1 MLTHSPKH
9 STGSPLG
16 EKAPRQHPAPYRS
29 PRPSHSL
36 RRARKDEPAAGPKGG
51 PPQGGARRRV
61 PRRSHRLLP
70 PGRCR
75 HPSGQHPPRRAG
87 SGSVGRDGAVRGPVT
102 HRVRPAGGGG
112 EPRAGRGAPQRPAAG
127 RRGSGKAAP
136 PTHASNL
143 LFIVAR
149 RRHLGPPQRLPLR
162 RVRSP
167 KPSAALPA
175 ARQEPPRAS
184 HSRRTERREAESE
197 RSRFPFETGLC
208 QSAPPNVSGG
218 SRHVERGGR
227 AEAPCWERR
236 EAGQRRKGR
245 AVTPHPRHLTPGAHC
260 RW

>member
-29 PRPSHSL
+29 PRPPHSL

-87 SGSVGRDGAVRGPVT
+87 PGSVGRDGAVRGPVT

-112 EPRAGRGAPQRPAAG
+112 EPRAGRGAPQRVAGGQGRPRRRLTRRICCSSSLAAATSVHLSDFRSAESAPQSLPPRFRRRGRSRPALPPAGARNGGKRSQNAPGSHLRQDFVRALPQTSPGAAAMLSAAG
-127 RRGSGKAAP
+127 
-136 PTHASNL
+136 
-143 LFIVAR
+143 
-149 RRHLGPPQRLPLR
+149 
-162 RVRSP
+162 
-167 KPSAALPA
+167 
-175 ARQEPPRAS
+175 
-184 HSRRTERREAESE
+184 
-197 RSRFPFETGLC
+197 
-208 QSAPPNVSGG
+208 
-218 SRHVERGGR
+218 
-227 AEAPCWERR
+227 
-236 EAGQRRKGR
+236 GQRRHVGSGGR
-245 AVTPHPRHLTPGAHC
+245 RDSAVRGGLSPRTLGT
-260 RW
+260 